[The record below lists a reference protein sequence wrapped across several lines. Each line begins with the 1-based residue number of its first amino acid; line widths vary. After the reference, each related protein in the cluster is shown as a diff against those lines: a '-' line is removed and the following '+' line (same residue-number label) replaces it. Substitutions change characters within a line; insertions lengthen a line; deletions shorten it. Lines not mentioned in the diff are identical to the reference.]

1 MTDVAPPAAAVRVW
15 DLPIRVFHWTLTLAV
30 IALVV
35 TGKVGGNA
43 MEWHFRF
50 GYAVFALLLWRV
62 LWGFAGSRW
71 ARFASFPLRPSEF
84 ARQLRGASR
93 RGDTLAVGHSPSGA
107 LSVVALLAALSAQ
120 VTAGLLSWDDIVQI
134 GGPLNRYVS
143 EATASRA
150 LWFHKAVGQWLV
162 IGLALLHVAAVL
174 FYLLA
179 RRLDLV
185 RPMWHG
191 DKRLADA
198 SLGAT
203 DDAAM
208 RWRALRLMALSA
220 AGVTAVVSLG

>member
-1 MTDVAPPAAAVRVW
+1 MTDLAMPAAVRVW
-15 DLPIRVFHWTLTLAV
+15 DLPVRLFHWTLTLAV

-43 MEWHFRF
+43 MEWHFRL
-50 GYAVFALLLWRV
+50 GYVVFALLLWRL

-71 ARFASFPLRPSEF
+71 ARFSALPLRPS
-84 ARQLRGASR
+84 ALLRQLRRAPQS
-93 RGDTLAVGHSPSGA
+93 GDAFDVGHSPSGA
-107 LSVVALLAALSAQ
+107 LSVVSLLAVLSAQ
-120 VTAGLLSWDDIVQI
+120 VTAGLFSWDDIVQS

-150 LWFHKAVGQWLV
+150 LWFHEAVGQWLV

-174 FYLLA
+174 FYLAA

-191 DKRLADA
+191 DKRLADV
-198 SLGAT
+198 SLAAV
-203 DDAAM
+203 DDAAT
-208 RWRALRLMALSA
+208 RGRALALMALSA
-220 AGVTAVVSLG
+220 AVVAAVVALG

>member
-1 MTDVAPPAAAVRVW
+1 MTDVAPPAAVRVW
-15 DLPIRVFHWTLTLAV
+15 DLPVRVFHWTLTLAIV
-30 IALVV
+30 GLVV

-62 LWGFAGSRW
+62 LWGFSGSRW
-71 ARFASFPLRPSEF
+71 ARFASFPLRPSAL
-84 ARQLRGASR
+84 ARQMRGAPR
-93 RGDTLAVGHSPSGA
+93 AGDRFDVGHSPSGA

-143 EATASRA
+143 DAAASRA

-162 IGLALLHVAAVL
+162 IGLVLLHISAVL

-191 DKRLADA
+191 DKPLADA
-198 SLGAT
+198 SLAAT
-203 DDAAM
+203 DNAAM
-208 RWRALRLMALSA
+208 RWRALALMALSA
-220 AGVTAVVSLG
+220 AGVAAVVSLG

>member
-1 MTDVAPPAAAVRVW
+1 MTDVAPPAAVRVW
-15 DLPIRVFHWTLTLAV
+15 DLPVRVFHWTLTLAV
-30 IALVV
+30 VGLVV

-62 LWGFAGSRW
+62 LWGFSGSRW
-71 ARFASFPLRPSEF
+71 ARFASFPVRPSAL
-84 ARQLRGASR
+84 ARQLRG
-93 RGDTLAVGHSPSGA
+93 DTTPAGHSPSGA
-107 LSVVALLAALSAQ
+107 LSVFALLAALSAQ

-134 GGPLNRYVS
+134 GGPLNRHVS
-143 EATASRA
+143 EAAASRA

-162 IGLALLHVAAVL
+162 IGLVLLHVCAVL
-174 FYLLA
+174 FYLRA

-198 SLGAT
+198 SLAAI
-203 DDAAM
+203 DDAAL
-208 RWRALRLMALSA
+208 RWRALALFALSA
-220 AGVTAVVSLG
+220 AAVAVVVSLG